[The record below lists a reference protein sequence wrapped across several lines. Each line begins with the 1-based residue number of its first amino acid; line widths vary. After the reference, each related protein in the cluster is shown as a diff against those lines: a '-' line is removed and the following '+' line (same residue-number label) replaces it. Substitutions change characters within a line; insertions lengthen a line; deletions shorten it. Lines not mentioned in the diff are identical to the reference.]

1 MNRTVMLVAG
11 EASGDL
17 HGAALIR
24 AMAEKDPQIFF
35 CGIGGDQMRRAG
47 MRPVADSSGL
57 AVMGVTEVIG
67 SFLKIR
73 KVYKT
78 AEMILASLRPD
89 LLILIDYP
97 GFNLRLAQEAK
108 KNHIPV
114 LYYISPK
121 VWAWRSSRV
130 QQIAERVDKLA
141 LIFPF
146 EVEWFQERGVDQAV
160 YVGNPL
166 MDQAPEFREMRP
178 DDVLASNPVIGLL
191 PGSRP
196 GEIRRMLPVLCEA
209 AELISQKIPG
219 ARFILSAAPGTHLAD
234 IQAWAA
240 ASGAPSHMEVVSGA
254 YPVLDAADVVAAVS
268 GTVTLEA
275 ALAGVPGVLVYRMSA
290 LSYAVARRVVNV
302 PYAGLANLIAG
313 AEIMPELLQEN
324 ATPEKV
330 CEAVCMLL
338 QDKDRRKLHHHALS
352 EVRAALGSPGVAERT
367 AGLALSMLGDS

>member
-24 AMAEKDPQIFF
+24 AMKEKDPCIFF

-47 MRPVADSSGL
+47 MRPVIDSAGL
-57 AVMGVTEVIG
+57 AVMGLTDVLA
-67 SFLKIR
+67 SLPRIR
-73 KVYKT
+73 RAYKT
-78 AEMILASLRPD
+78 AELILTALRPD
-89 LLILIDYP
+89 LLVLVDYP
-97 GFNLRLAQEAK
+97 GFNLRLAEEARK
-108 KNHIPV
+108 KGIPV

-130 QQIAERVDKLA
+130 QKIAERVDKLA

-146 EVEWFQERGVDQAV
+146 ELSWFQERGVDQAV

-166 MDQAPEFREMRP
+166 MDQAPDFRELRP
-178 DDVLASNPVIGLL
+178 DDVVAESPVIGLL

-196 GEIRRMLPVLCEA
+196 GEIRRMLPTLCEA
-209 AELISQKIPG
+209 ADLISEKIPG
-219 ARFILSAAPGTHLAD
+219 ARFVLSAAPGTHLAD

-240 ASGAPSHMEVVSGA
+240 ASGAPSHMDVVSGA
-254 YPVLDAADVVAAVS
+254 YPVLDVADVVAAVS

-275 ALAGVPGVLVYRMSA
+275 ALAGVPAVLVYRMSA
-290 LSYAVARRVVNV
+290 ISYAVARRVVRV

-313 AEIMPELLQEN
+313 SEIMPELLQEN

-330 CEAVCMLL
+330 CEAVSELL
-338 QDKDRRKLHHHALS
+338 LNAAYRRRHHRGLA
-352 EVRAALGSPGVAERT
+352 EVRAALGGPGVAERT
-367 AGLALSMLGDS
+367 AELAFSMMGDF